1 MGDERPVTERTGQM
15 LRENKIKLKKSLGQ
29 NFLTDAN
36 VLDKMIEAADVDRET
51 VALEIGAG
59 IGALTERLASVTG
72 KVIAVEIDGRL
83 IPILKQTFASQSH
96 VQIEQGD
103 ILTIDIPQLLKTHAQ
118 PFKRSVV
125 IANLPYYITSAI
137 IMRLLELDWSFHRFV
152 FMLQKEVSERIL
164 AQPGS
169 KDYGILSIAVQY
181 YAVPERVARV
191 PAHVFIPRP
200 KVESAVI
207 RLTPHARPPV
217 DVIDRYRFFSVVQA
231 SFKERRKTIA
241 NNLQAHLFVHWDK
254 ARVNEW
260 LTNLQID
267 PRRRAETLTL
277 AEFARLS
284 NALPDEGVS

>member
-1 MGDERPVTERTGQM
+1 MGDERPVTERTGQL
-15 LRENKIKLKKSLGQ
+15 LRENKLKLKKSLGQ
-29 NFLTDAN
+29 NFLTDAT
-36 VLDKMIEAADVDRET
+36 VLDKMIAAADVDRET

-59 IGALTERLASVTG
+59 IGALTERLAEVTG
-72 KVIAVEIDGRL
+72 KVIAVEIDDRL
-83 IPILKQTFASQSH
+83 IPILQHTFAPQSH
-96 VQIEQGD
+96 VQIVQGD
-103 ILTIDIPQLLKTHAQ
+103 ILTIDIPQLLKKHGQ

-137 IMRLLELDWSFHRFV
+137 IMRLLELDGSFYCFV

-164 AQPGS
+164 AQPGN
-169 KDYGILSIAVQY
+169 KNYGILSIAVQY
-181 YAVPERVARV
+181 YAIPERVARV

-200 KVESAVI
+200 KVESVVI

-217 DVIDRYRFFSVVQA
+217 DVIDRDRFFSIVKA

-254 ARVNEW
+254 TRVNEW
-260 LTNLQID
+260 LMNLEID
-267 PRRRAETLTL
+267 PIRRAETLSL

-284 NALPDEGVS
+284 NALCGQGIS